1 MKNNVLNWLL
11 WVVVIA
17 INALANILPINGMNT
32 GQISGFYPN
41 YFVPAGFT
49 FGIWSIIYLLL
60 LSYTIACSYYTRKK
74 EAFTGI
80 QAYLKT
86 INPYYWAT
94 CILNGSWILAW
105 HYLQV
110 LLSVAIM
117 LCFLYCLIRIFQ
129 LSIPYYKTFSLGQ
142 RITLHAPF
150 VVYTGWISVAT
161 IANITAWLVDQHWTG
176 WNISGPVWST
186 LMIVIAIL
194 LGIYITLRYA
204 LSSYALVIAWA
215 LWGIY
220 KGQGSNSELLTLA
233 PLTGLSILLFLSL
246 LVFII
251 NLKKQLAAPKHQA

>member
-1 MKNNVLNWLL
+1 MKNSLLNWLL
-11 WVVVIA
+11 WIVVIA

-60 LSYTIACSYYTRKK
+60 LAYTIAFPYYTRKK
-74 EAFTGI
+74 EDFTGI
-80 QAYLKT
+80 QAYLKS
-86 INPYYWAT
+86 ISRYYWAT
-94 CILNGSWILAW
+94 CLLNGSWILAW

-110 LLSVAIM
+110 LLSVVIM

-129 LSIPYYKTFSLGQ
+129 LSIPYYKTFSFGQ

-150 VVYTGWISVAT
+150 VVYAGWISVAT
-161 IANITAWLVDQHWTG
+161 IANITAWLVHQHWTG
-176 WNISGPVWST
+176 WNIPGPLWST
-186 LMIVIAIL
+186 LMIIIALL

-204 LSSYALVIAWA
+204 VSAYALVIAWA

-220 KGQGSNSELLTLA
+220 KGQGANSTLLTLA
-233 PLTGLSILLFLSL
+233 PLIGLTVLLLLSL
-246 LVFII
+246 VVFII
-251 NLKKQLAAPKHQA
+251 NLKKQVAPTKHQA